1 VNGLQQTVTKTA
13 MRLQSL
19 PLVVKL
25 LLQGVILST
34 IMAMLQLWF
43 EGQLGGFMLYMPP
56 IGLVIF
62 VVLMF
67 VVEPI
72 ALGAV
77 NIVLINVMFDTK
89 GWQVTFWLNGIF
101 LLLIFTMV
109 NIMLRTVFG
118 WPTTLIMA
126 FDVVL
131 LSPPL
136 GCLARFSNGGWKK
149 PIN

>member
-1 VNGLQQTVTKTA
+1 MQQTVTKTA
-13 MRLQSL
+13 LRLQSL
-19 PLVVKL
+19 PLIVKL
-25 LLQGVILST
+25 LVEGLILSI
-34 IMAMLQLWF
+34 IMIALQVYF
-43 EGQLGGFMLYMPP
+43 EGQLTGFMVYMPP

-62 VVLMF
+62 AVLMF

-77 NIVLINVMFDTK
+77 NIVLINVLFGTK

-101 LLLIFTMV
+101 LFLVFTAV
-109 NIMLRTVFG
+109 NVMLKTVFG
-118 WPTTLIMA
+118 WSFGVVA
-126 FDVVL
+126 AVDVVL
-131 LSPPL
+131 LAFPM

>member
-1 VNGLQQTVTKTA
+1 MQQTVTKTA
-13 MRLQSL
+13 QRLQSL

-25 LLQGVILST
+25 LLEGLILST
-34 IMAMLQLWF
+34 IMVWFQFWF
-43 EGQLGGFMLYMPP
+43 EGQLEGFMLYMPP

-62 VVLMF
+62 GVLVF

-77 NIVLINVMFDTK
+77 NIVLINVLFGTR
-89 GWQVTFWLNGIF
+89 GWQVTFWLNGVF
-101 LLLIFTMV
+101 LLLVFTTI

-118 WPTTLIMA
+118 WSFAVVAAVDFALLTLPI
-126 FDVVL
+126 
-131 LSPPL
+131 

-149 PIN
+149 PLN

>member
-13 MRLQSL
+13 KRLQNL

-25 LLQGVILST
+25 LVEGLFLST
-34 IMAMLQLWF
+34 IMAMLQFWF
-43 EGQLGGFMLYMPP
+43 EGQLEGFMLYMPP
-56 IGLVIF
+56 IGLVLF

-67 VVEPI
+67 VIEPI
-72 ALGAV
+72 AIGAV
-77 NIVLINVMFDTK
+77 NIVLINVLFDTK
-89 GWQVTFWLNGIF
+89 GWQVTFWLNGMF
-101 LLLIFTMV
+101 LMLVFIAV
-109 NIMLRTVFG
+109 NVMLRTVFG
-118 WPTTLIMA
+118 WPSTIVMA

-131 LSPPL
+131 LSLPL

>member
-13 MRLQSL
+13 KRLQSL

-25 LLQGVILST
+25 LVEGLFLST
-34 IMAMLQLWF
+34 IMVALQYWF
-43 EGQLGGFMLYMPP
+43 EGQLEGFMLYMPP

-62 VVLMF
+62 GVLMF

-77 NIVLINVMFDTK
+77 NIVLINVLFDTK

-101 LLLIFTMV
+101 LLLVFITV
-109 NIMLRTVFG
+109 NVMLRTVFG
-118 WPTTLIMA
+118 WPSTIVMA

-131 LSPPL
+131 LSLPL

>member
-1 VNGLQQTVTKTA
+1 LQQTVTRTA
-13 MRLQSL
+13 QRLQSL

-25 LLQGVILST
+25 LFEGLILST
-34 IMAMLQLWF
+34 IMVGFQSWF
-43 EGQLGGFMLYMPP
+43 EGQLEGFMLYMPP
-56 IGLVIF
+56 IGLAIF

-77 NIVLINVMFDTK
+77 NIVLINVLFGTR

-101 LLLIFTMV
+101 LMLVFLTA

-118 WPTTLIMA
+118 WPSSIVMA
-126 FDVVL
+126 FDMVL
-131 LSPPL
+131 LSLPL

>member
-13 MRLQSL
+13 KRLQSL

-25 LLQGVILST
+25 LVEGLFLST
-34 IMAMLQLWF
+34 IMVALQFWF
-43 EGQLGGFMLYMPP
+43 EGQLEGFMLYMPP
-56 IGLVIF
+56 IGLVLF

-72 ALGAV
+72 AVGAV
-77 NIVLINVMFDTK
+77 NIVLINVLFDTK

-101 LLLIFTMV
+101 LLLVFITV
-109 NIMLRTVFG
+109 NVMLRTVFG
-118 WPTTLIMA
+118 WPSTIVIA

-131 LSPPL
+131 LSLPL

>member
-1 VNGLQQTVTKTA
+1 
-13 MRLQSL
+13 M
-19 PLVVKL
+19 KL
-25 LLQGVILST
+25 LVEGLFLST
-34 IMAMLQLWF
+34 IMVILQYWF

-101 LLLIFTMV
+101 LWLVFTAV
-109 NIMLRTVFG
+109 NVMLRTVFG
-118 WPTTLIMA
+118 WPYTIVMA
-126 FDVVL
+126 FDVIL
-131 LSPPL
+131 LSLPL

>member
-13 MRLQSL
+13 LRLQSL

-25 LLQGVILST
+25 LLQGVILAA
-34 IMAMLQLWF
+34 IMAMLQLWL

-62 VVLMF
+62 GVLMF
-67 VVEPI
+67 VIEPI

-77 NIVLINVMFDTK
+77 NIVLINVLFGTK

-101 LLLIFTMV
+101 LLLVFTLV
-109 NIMLRTVFG
+109 NVMLRTVFG
-118 WPTTLIMA
+118 WPTTIVMA
-126 FDVVL
+126 FDVIL
-131 LSPPL
+131 LSLPL

>member
-13 MRLQSL
+13 KRLQSL

-25 LLQGVILST
+25 LVEGLFLST
-34 IMAMLQLWF
+34 IMVTLQYWF
-43 EGQLGGFMLYMPP
+43 EGQLEGFMLYMPP
-56 IGLVIF
+56 IGLVLF

-101 LLLIFTMV
+101 LMLVFIAV
-109 NIMLRTVFG
+109 NLMLRTVFG
-118 WPTTLIMA
+118 WPSSIVMA

-131 LSPPL
+131 LSLPI

>member
-1 VNGLQQTVTKTA
+1 

-25 LLQGVILST
+25 LLQGLILSV
-34 IMAMLQLWF
+34 IMVGLQSWF

-56 IGLVIF
+56 IGLVIYA
-62 VVLMF
+62 VLMF
-67 VVEPI
+67 VIQPI
-72 ALGAV
+72 ALGAA
-77 NIVLINVMFDTK
+77 NIVLINVLFGTR

-101 LLLIFTMV
+101 LLLVFITV

-118 WPTTLIMA
+118 WPSSIVMA

-131 LSPPL
+131 LSLPI

>member
-1 VNGLQQTVTKTA
+1 VIGLQQTVTKTA
-13 MRLQSL
+13 KRLQSL

-131 LSPPL
+131 LSLPL

>member
-13 MRLQSL
+13 KRLQSL

-25 LLQGVILST
+25 LLEGLILST
-34 IMAMLQLWF
+34 IMVVLQVWF

-56 IGLVIF
+56 IGLVIYA
-62 VVLMF
+62 VLMF

-77 NIVLINVMFDTK
+77 NIVLINVLFDTK

-101 LLLIFTMV
+101 LLLIFITV
-109 NIMLRTVFG
+109 NIILRTVFG
-118 WPTTLIMA
+118 WPASIVMA

-131 LSPPL
+131 LSLPL

>member
-1 VNGLQQTVTKTA
+1 
-13 MRLQSL
+13 
-19 PLVVKL
+19 
-25 LLQGVILST
+25 
-34 IMAMLQLWF
+34 
-43 EGQLGGFMLYMPP
+43 MLYMPP

-62 VVLMF
+62 GVLMF
-67 VVEPI
+67 VIEPI

-101 LLLIFTMV
+101 LLLAFIAV

-118 WPTTLIMA
+118 WPSTIVMA
-126 FDVVL
+126 FDVIL
-131 LSPPL
+131 LSLPL

>member
-1 VNGLQQTVTKTA
+1 VNGLQQTVTKTVQ
-13 MRLQSL
+13 RIQDL
-19 PLVVKL
+19 PLVAKL
-25 LLQGVILST
+25 LLEGLVLSI
-34 IMAMLQLWF
+34 IMVGLQLWF
-43 EGQLGGFMLYMPP
+43 EGQLEGFMLYMPP

-62 VVLMF
+62 GVLMF

-77 NIVLINVMFDTK
+77 NIVLINLMFGTR

-101 LLLIFTMV
+101 LLLVFTTV
-109 NIMLRTVFG
+109 NVMLRTAFG
-118 WPTTLIMA
+118 WPSTIIMV

-131 LSPPL
+131 LSLPM